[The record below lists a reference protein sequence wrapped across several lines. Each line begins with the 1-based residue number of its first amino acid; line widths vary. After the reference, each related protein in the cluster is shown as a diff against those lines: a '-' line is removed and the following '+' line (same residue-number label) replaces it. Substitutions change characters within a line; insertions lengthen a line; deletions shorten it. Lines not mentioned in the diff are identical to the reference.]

1 MIGSFLGMLTFLK
14 KLTIRCTN
22 GCGQQIEHELHQFS
36 DGFIYRLPLDPDG
49 KIHLCPIWND
59 MRYKENFYQPALDS
73 NPDRENSYG
82 NQFNIMSG
90 HQLSFFHEYSRSLTD
105 DVLLKW
111 KNVLQSDANSFIIPH
126 LEFYPP
132 LDDAMSSWEF
142 SGVLIL
148 VILGKIYAR
157 LELYDDAIRCQQIQ
171 LNVNKLW
178 LTRNENGMGYEGVVI
193 KTNKQH
199 LDELEELIKEHTM
212 KSTERKIQ
220 RLKIEK
226 PGSSKLIDSE
236 LDIHTQIHLAK
247 VETNLRKFILELWGS
262 LILLHKQ
269 DWFKIGF
276 QPMIDEQIEK
286 DKKLLY
292 DGKEESELDKLTIGS
307 LEKILENG
315 STRSRADAKGIDH
328 MDDLIRHIQLI
339 AEYRNPLDHTK
350 CLVDGDLPEP
360 YKSFE
365 ISCCMIVN
373 KFFMKNLPSR
383 TTNFLGK

>member
-1 MIGSFLGMLTFLK
+1 M
-14 KLTIRCTN
+14 TIRCTN

-59 MRYKENFYQPALDS
+59 MRYKEYFYQPALDS

-82 NQFNIMSG
+82 NQFMNMLE
-90 HQLSFFHEYSRSLTD
+90 HQLSFFHEYSRNLTD

-157 LELYDDAIRCQQIQ
+157 LELYDDAIKCHQIQ
-171 LNVNKLW
+171 LNVNKQW
-178 LTRNENGMGYEGVVI
+178 LTRNENGMGDEGVVI

-199 LDELEELIKEHTM
+199 LDELEELIKKHTR

-220 RLKIEK
+220 RLKAEK
-226 PGSSKLIDSE
+226 SGSSELIDSE
-236 LDIHTQIHLAK
+236 LDKHTQIHLAK
-247 VETNLRKFILELWGS
+247 VETNLRKFILELWS
-262 LILLHKQ
+262 SMILLRKQ
-269 DWFKIGF
+269 DWFKKGF

-286 DKKLLY
+286 DKKLLF
-292 DGKEESELDKLTIGS
+292 DGKEESELDKLTMGS
-307 LEKILENG
+307 LEKILEVG
-315 STRSRADAKGIDH
+315 STRSRAKEKGIDS

-339 AEYRNPLDHTK
+339 VTYRNPLDHTK
-350 CLVDGDLPEP
+350 GLVDGDLPEP

-373 KFFMKNLPSR
+373 NFLMKN
-383 TTNFLGK
+383 

>member
-1 MIGSFLGMLTFLK
+1 
-14 KLTIRCTN
+14 
-22 GCGQQIEHELHQFS
+22 
-36 DGFIYRLPLDPDG
+36 
-49 KIHLCPIWND
+49 
-59 MRYKENFYQPALDS
+59 MRYKEYFYQPALDS

-82 NQFNIMSG
+82 NQFMNMLE
-90 HQLSFFHEYSRSLTD
+90 HQLSFFHEYSRNLTD

-132 LDDAMSSWEF
+132 LDDTMSSWEF

-157 LELYDDAIRCQQIQ
+157 LELYDDAIKCHQIQ
-171 LNVNKLW
+171 LNVNKQW
-178 LTRNENGMGYEGVVI
+178 LTRNENGMGDEGVVI

-199 LDELEELIKEHTM
+199 LDELEELIKKHTR

-220 RLKIEK
+220 RLKAEK
-226 PGSSKLIDSE
+226 SGSSELIDSE

-262 LILLHKQ
+262 MVLLHKQ
-269 DWFKIGF
+269 DWFKREF

-292 DGKEESELDKLTIGS
+292 DGKEESELDKLTMGS
-307 LEKILENG
+307 LEKILENAN
-315 STRSRADAKGIDH
+315 TRSRADAKGIDH
-328 MDDLIRHIQLI
+328 MGDLIRHIQLI

-350 CLVDGDLPEP
+350 GLVDGDLPEP

-373 KFFMKNLPSR
+373 RFFMKSLPSR

>member
-1 MIGSFLGMLTFLK
+1 
-14 KLTIRCTN
+14 LTIRCTN
-22 GCGQQIEHELHQFS
+22 GCGQQIEHELHQFT

-59 MRYKENFYQPALDS
+59 MRYKEYFYQPALDS

-82 NQFNIMSG
+82 NQFMNMLE

-132 LDDAMSSWEF
+132 LDDTMSSWEF

-157 LELYDDAIRCQQIQ
+157 LELYDDAIKCHQIQ
-171 LNVNKLW
+171 LNVNKQW
-178 LTRNENGMGYEGVVI
+178 LTRNENGMGDEGVVI

-199 LDELEELIKEHTM
+199 LDELEELIKKHTR

-220 RLKIEK
+220 RLKAEK
-226 PGSSKLIDSE
+226 SGSSELIDSE
-236 LDIHTQIHLAK
+236 LDKHTQIHLAK

-262 LILLHKQ
+262 MVLLHKQ
-269 DWFKIGF
+269 DWFKRDF

-292 DGKEESELDKLTIGS
+292 DGKEESELDKLTMGS
-307 LEKILENG
+307 LEKILENAN
-315 STRSRADAKGIDH
+315 TRSRADAKGIDH
-328 MDDLIRHIQLI
+328 MGDLIRHIQLI

-350 CLVDGDLPEP
+350 GLVDGDLPEP

-373 KFFMKNLPSR
+373 RFFMKNLPSR

>member
-1 MIGSFLGMLTFLK
+1 MIGSLFRHAYIFK

-171 LNVNKLW
+171 LNVNKQW

-199 LDELEELIKEHTM
+199 LDELEELIKKHTR

-220 RLKIEK
+220 RLKAEK
-226 PGSSKLIDSE
+226 SGSSELIDSE

-247 VETNLRKFILELWGS
+247 VETNLRKFILKLWGS

-269 DWFKIGF
+269 DWFKTGF
-276 QPMIDEQIEK
+276 QPMIDEPIEK

-307 LEKILENG
+307 LEKILENAN
-315 STRSRADAKGIDH
+315 TRSRADAKGIDH
-328 MDDLIRHIQLI
+328 MGDLIRHIQLI

-350 CLVDGDLPEP
+350 GLVDGDLPEP

-373 KFFMKNLPSR
+373 RFFMKNLPSR

>member
-1 MIGSFLGMLTFLK
+1 MIGSLFRHAYIFK

-171 LNVNKLW
+171 LNVNKQW

-199 LDELEELIKEHTM
+199 LDELEELIKKHTR

-220 RLKIEK
+220 RLKAEK
-226 PGSSKLIDSE
+226 SGSSELIDSE

-247 VETNLRKFILELWGS
+247 VETNLRKFILELWS
-262 LILLHKQ
+262 SMVLLRKQ
-269 DWFKIGF
+269 DWFKKNF
-276 QPMIDEQIEK
+276 QPMIDEPIV
-286 DKKLLY
+286 
-292 DGKEESELDKLTIGS
+292 S
-307 LEKILENG
+307 L
-315 STRSRADAKGIDH
+315 SSSD
-328 MDDLIRHIQLI
+328 
-339 AEYRNPLDHTK
+339 
-350 CLVDGDLPEP
+350 
-360 YKSFE
+360 S
-365 ISCCMIVN
+365 S
-373 KFFMKNLPSR
+373 LPSYN
-383 TTNFLGK
+383 NFLSFSICSSIIGWNSLLNQSCLCRRIKLPHNSRINFRKFVSTFAR

>member
-1 MIGSFLGMLTFLK
+1 M
-14 KLTIRCTN
+14 TIRCTN
-22 GCGQQIEHELHQFS
+22 GCGQQIAHKLYLFS
-36 DGFIYRLPLDPDG
+36 DGFVYRLPLGPDG

-171 LNVNKLW
+171 LNVNKQW
-178 LTRNENGMGYEGVVI
+178 LTRNENGMGDEGVVI

-199 LDELEELIKEHTM
+199 LDELEELIKKHTM

-220 RLKIEK
+220 RLKAEK
-226 PGSSKLIDSE
+226 SGSSELIDSE

-247 VETNLRKFILELWGS
+247 VETNLRKFILKLWGS

-269 DWFKIGF
+269 DWFKTGF

-307 LEKILENG
+307 LEKILENAN
-315 STRSRADAKGIDH
+315 TRSRADAKGIDH
-328 MDDLIRHIQLI
+328 MGDLIRHIQLI

-350 CLVDGDLPEP
+350 GLVDGDLPEP